1 MLKYIKGVL
10 MSEEKVESSIET
22 SLEESVEKIEEK
34 VEDIQ
39 EKTEETIEAKRSKLD
54 IAKEKIEKAKTLT
67 AETRE
72 QIEVCMKNIDRDI
85 EKLTAQKEALFS
97 SALQPGEALLK
108 EIGAAKEDL
117 LATLPESTVELIDL
131 DEDKVEIKEI
141 SSGRFK
147 GFIFALLAGI
157 ATFMG
162 WAFASSKALG
172 FSIPPEK
179 IPDLPR
185 LNKMLEWTSA
195 QLGQGS
201 NATIGAA
208 VVIIAI
214 LLIMWI
220 IYSMIVSVR
229 ASSNLRVAK
238 QTEEAVALYCT
249 NKEECKQKMEL
260 VREHIQNSSNTL
272 AKYKVLLEEQNA
284 KMRRALFLEE
294 AEGFEGLHANT
305 KADIATTQHL
315 ITEVKKLLEVP
326 ISEAGILTT
335 DAIET
340 LKKANKAVNDHIMK
354 LYS

>member
-10 MSEEKVESSIET
+10 MSEEKIER
-22 SLEESVEKIEEK
+22 SVEKKVEETVEKVEEK

-39 EKTEETIEAKRSKLD
+39 EKAEEIVEAKKSKLD
-54 IAKEKIEKAKTLT
+54 IAKEKIDKAKILT

-72 QIEVCMKNIDRDI
+72 QIETCMKNIDSDI
-85 EKLTAQKEALFS
+85 EKLNIQKETLFT

-108 EIGAAKEDL
+108 KIGAAKEDL
-117 LATLPESTVELIDL
+117 LAALPESAVELIDL
-131 DEDKVEIKEI
+131 DEDKVEIKEL

-147 GFIFALLAGI
+147 GFFFALLAGI

-162 WAFASSKALG
+162 WAFTSSKTLG

-179 IPDLPR
+179 MPDFPR
-185 LNKMLEWTSA
+185 LNKMLEWTSE
-195 QLGQGS
+195 QLGLGS

-208 VVIIAI
+208 AVIIAI
-214 LLIMWI
+214 LLVMWI
-220 IYSMIVSVR
+220 VYSIIVSMR
-229 ASSNLRVAK
+229 ASSNLRVAS
-238 QTEEAVALYCT
+238 QTEEAVTLYCT

-284 KMRRALFLEE
+284 KIRRAIFLEE
-294 AEGFEGLHANT
+294 AEEFEGLHANS
-305 KADIATTQHL
+305 KVDIATTQHL
-315 ITEVKKLLEVP
+315 IAEVKKLLEVP

-340 LKKANKAVNDHIMK
+340 LKKANKSVNDHILK